1 MNKKCQ
7 IIRFYGYLWLC
18 CGGHLVVCGSMQF
31 QKTASHFSFFFF
43 HCIKRTIETFRQ
55 MQPHLRKHLET
66 IINCIKK
73 SFLFFITK
81 RIFSK
86 LSTWILKYE
95 TFDEKKM
102 WSDCLL
108 AFPSFSKRHKSVSHW
123 KNSSNKVIKS
133 KCFIYV

>member
-1 MNKKCQ
+1 MSNYKV
-7 IIRFYGYLWLC
+7 LWLFVAVLWRSFGRVWFDAISENC
-18 CGGHLVVCGSMQF
+18 L
-31 QKTASHFSFFFF
+31 TFSVFFF